1 MELSFLRGLY
11 DTPGPWASVYMDATH
26 HTEDARAAL
35 KIRWKDLR
43 ESLQDQDVDKP
54 TLRAL
59 EAELIDDRTLR
70 ALDTTEVEVT
80 PHPGQHGLALFAA
93 GGEVRYAEMLNVPP
107 ASDSAQFEPLPH
119 LTPLL
124 VDRGEH
130 IPWLRV
136 IVDRVGADV
145 QDRAH
150 EIIKAEGS
158 RSYPVRKPNRGGWSQ
173 DHLQRAA
180 ENTWQHNA
188 KEVARQVDQQAMSIG
203 AEVIVVAGDVRAA
216 QLLVDELPERWRDKV
231 IHTEAGSR
239 ARGSDLGP
247 VEEVTR
253 QAIERYVGRR
263 KSSVIDRFRQGG
275 GESAIVGPRAA
286 VAAVERRQIDTL
298 LMDPDGIAKTELW
311 IGSDPAQLAASE
323 DELRQLG
330 VTEIRRAP
338 ADDALVRAAAY
349 IDAELVL
356 VSPDDVRLDD
366 GIGAVLRYVDPSTVR
381 S

>member
-11 DTPGPWASVYMDATH
+11 ETPGPWASVYLDASH

-43 ESLQDQDVDKP
+43 ESLHDQGVDKP

-59 EAELIDDRTLR
+59 DNELIDERTLR

-80 PHPGQHGLALFAA
+80 PHPGQHGLAIFAA
-93 GGEVRYAEMLNVPP
+93 RGEVRHAEMLSVPP
-107 ASDSAQFEPLPH
+107 PSDSAQFVPLPH

-124 VDRGEH
+124 IDRGER

-145 QDRAH
+145 QDPAH

-158 RSYPVRKPNRGGWSQ
+158 RSYPVRKPHRGGWSQ

-188 KEVARQVDQQAMSIG
+188 KEVARQVDQHAVSIG
-203 AEVIVVAGDVRAA
+203 AEVIIVAGDVRAI

-231 IHTEAGSR
+231 IQTDAGSR
-239 ARGSDLGP
+239 ARGADLGP
-247 VEEVTR
+247 VEEISR
-253 QAIERYVGRR
+253 QAIADNVARR
-263 KSSVIDRFRQGG
+263 KSTVIDRFRQGG
-275 GESAIVGPRAA
+275 GQSAVVGPQATA
-286 VAAVERRQIDTL
+286 AAVERRQIDTL
-298 LMDPDGIAKTELW
+298 LMDPDRVGKTELW
-311 IGSDPAQLAASE
+311 VGLDPTQLAASE
-323 DELRQLG
+323 DELRRLG
-330 VTEIRRAP
+330 ATEIQRVP
-338 ADDALVRAAAY
+338 ADDALMRAAAY
-349 IDAELVL
+349 TDAELIL

-366 GIGAVLRYVDPSTVR
+366 GVGAVLRYVDASTLR